1 MTVKRSELLGKEEN
15 EEWMRKNEI
24 MIPQSM
30 LKVMDETK

>member
-24 MIPQSM
+24 TIPQSM